1 MSQWV
6 SQSVSHWQALPMIG
20 LGSDKKQYQ
29 VELCGI
35 GYKELAKD
43 RLILNIKS
51 THREGGY

>member
-1 MSQWV
+1 MGV
-6 SQSVSHWQALPMIG
+6 FAPNEIVIIE
-20 LGSDKKQYQ
+20 KQYY

-51 THREGGY
+51 TQREGGY

>member
-1 MSQWV
+1 M